1 MDKYQALNT
10 FWNSFGLTAYDE
22 NTVPDNA
29 TLPHITYE
37 AAEGSFGDQIS
48 LTASIWYRSRS
59 WADATVK
66 AEAIASD
73 IGLGGKLISFDN
85 GRIWIKRG
93 TPFSQRMSD
102 PDSSIR
108 RISLNIE
115 AEFISAN

>member
-1 MDKYQALNT
+1 MDKFQALNT
-10 FWNSFGLTAYDE
+10 FWNSFGITAYDE

-29 TLPHITYE
+29 TLPYITYE
-37 AAEGSFGDQIS
+37 AAGGAFGDQLS
-48 LTASIWYRSRS
+48 LSASIWYRSNS
-59 WADATVK
+59 WANVTAK
-66 AEAIASD
+66 AEVIASD

-102 PDSSIR
+102 PNSSIR
-108 RISLNIE
+108 RMVLNIE